1 MAIAKE
7 LDRTYRLNNN
17 RQEKEKGPDVSV
29 FFFFLNIYKMSS
41 QTWMRCRKIGK
52 ITYKYI
58 AKSSDILY
66 ARLM

>member
-1 MAIAKE
+1 MS
-7 LDRTYRLNNN
+7 
-17 RQEKEKGPDVSV
+17 Q

-52 ITYKYI
+52 IIYKYI

-66 ARLM
+66 AKLM